1 MTNTHKKSKL
11 GIFFSYFRPHRKLF
25 AIDMAC
31 AVTASAIDLAFPY
44 ISRMSME
51 KYLPENMYRT
61 FFTVMGIVV
70 LAYVLRSVL
79 YYIIT
84 VVGHR
89 MGIYV
94 EADMRRDVFGH
105 IQQLSFSFF
114 DQNRTG
120 TLISRITNDLFD
132 ITELAHHGP
141 ENIVISVLTIA
152 GALIIMATIDWRL
165 TLVLALVLPLTV
177 GFTLTQRKRL
187 MRSSRE
193 VKVKMA
199 EINTAVESGISGIRT
214 AKAFTNEESE
224 REKFADANAR
234 YKESKNG
241 FYRSLGVYSAG
252 MEFSLSVM
260 QVAVIAAG
268 GAMIM
273 SGSLSY
279 LDLVT
284 FTLYVSTFISPVR
297 RLSEFMELY
306 MQGKVGFERFLEIMN
321 TEPDIK
327 DAPDAADIG
336 RVEGRVSYEN
346 VSFAY
351 PDAPG
356 VPVLKDVSFDL
367 PAGQSLAVVGPT
379 GGGKTTLCQ
388 LLPRFYDVT
397 GGRVTVDGKD
407 VRTVTQE
414 SLRRSIG
421 IIQQDVFVFAAT
433 VRENIRYGRPGAT
446 DEEVEEA
453 ARRAE
458 IHEEIMEMPDGYD
471 TYVGER
477 GAMLSGGQKQ
487 RISIARVFLKNP
499 PILILDEATS
509 ALDSVTE
516 QKIQKSFDEL
526 SKGRTSIVIAHRLST
541 VRNADRIAVVDGERI
556 SEIGS
561 HAELMAKNGEYAALY
576 RAQNLTEHSNMEET
590 KCSD

>member
-516 QKIQKSFDEL
+516 QRIQKSFDEL

-561 HAELMAKNGEYAALY
+561 HAELMAKDGEYAALY

>member
-471 TYVGER
+471 TYIGER

-509 ALDSVTE
+509 ALDTVTE
-516 QKIQKSFDEL
+516 QRIQASL
-526 SKGRTSIVIAHRLST
+526 SALGRGRTSIVIAHRLST
-541 VRNADRIAVVDGERI
+541 VRDADRIAVVAGERI
-556 SEIGS
+556 VELGS
-561 HAELMAKNGEYAALY
+561 HEELLAQNGEYAALC
-576 RAQNLTEHSNMEET
+576 RAQTLE
-590 KCSD
+590 D

>member
-561 HAELMAKNGEYAALY
+561 HAELMAKDGEYAALY

>member
-351 PDAPG
+351 PDALG